1 MDALVPAAGP
11 AKPVGAT
18 KAINTPGSQLRQAL
32 DSSLETISAAPA
44 ASVSLE
50 TLLGAATGG
59 PEAKARLTAS
69 LQAFGAVS
77 GTVVESGPDNQ
88 ATIDI
93 GGVPVKLK
101 LGRTYAPGETVVI
114 ALARHTGGAQAGTDA
129 QISRAGEL
137 IASLLAGDGAATETQ
152 STAATLKA
160 QQALALSTSP
170 QDVPA
175 LAARLEQAI
184 RSSGLF
190 YESHLAAW
198 ADGRLSLSDIRRE
211 PQSRIGAT
219 GTSAKAA
226 AGAAA
231 SAVAAGTLSLQDL
244 PPEIAD
250 LVRQQLDA
258 LEHGAVRW
266 RGSPWDGQ
274 QADLVIEDEAQ
285 GDARPG
291 AQHGQPGQP
300 QGWRMRLKLDLPA
313 LGMVD
318 ALVQLKGKQVS
329 VQLLADEQSQA
340 SLRAGAGSFAQSLA
354 ARGFTTD
361 GVQVAGSASG
371 SASGM
376 GAAHG

>member
-11 AKPVGAT
+11 AKPVGTT
-18 KAINTPGSQLRQAL
+18 KAINTPGYHLRQAL
-32 DSSLETISAAPA
+32 DSSLETIGAAPA
-44 ASVSLE
+44 ASVTLE
-50 TLLGAATGG
+50 TLLGAASGG

-93 GGVPVKLK
+93 GGVPVSLK
-101 LGRTYAPGETVVI
+101 LGRAYAPGETVVI
-114 ALARHTGGAQAGTDA
+114 ALARPAGGANAGTDA
-129 QISRAGEL
+129 QISRAGAL
-137 IASLLAGDGAATETQ
+137 IASLLAGDAGSAEAT
-152 STAATLKA
+152 SADATLKA
-160 QQALALSTSP
+160 QQALALSASP

-211 PQSRIGAT
+211 PQSRVGAAK
-219 GTSAKAA
+219 GSAS
-226 AGAAA
+226 AAA

-285 GDARPG
+285 GDARPTV
-291 AQHGQPGQP
+291 QPGQP

-313 LGMVD
+313 LGQVD
-318 ALVQLKGKQVS
+318 ALVQLKGTQVS
-329 VQLLADEQSQA
+329 VRLLADEQTQA
-340 SLRAGAGSFAQSLA
+340 SLRAGAAGFAQSLA
-354 ARGFTTD
+354 ARGFSAD
-361 GVQVAGSASG
+361 AVQVAGPGRAG
-371 SASGM
+371 
-376 GAAHG
+376 GAGHG